1 MKKIVVSASSL
12 PAGRN
17 MSSQLEYIERVGTY
31 GVDMYHL
38 DVMDGKFTKQ
48 KSVDYAY
55 LEQLKEHSTLLFDV
69 HLMIVEAE
77 KVISKYIKAGANIIS
92 LEYEAFQDKELLK
105 KTLIKIKKSGVM
117 AGLAIDI
124 DTDIKV
130 IDEYLNLID
139 MALILCVKVGKGG
152 QKFQDAAIKKI
163 KYVRNLSKDI
173 LIEADGGI
181 NAETAKDCVKAGA
194 DILVSGAY
202 IYANDTYSAIQT
214 LKGKSVAE

>member
-31 GVDMYHL
+31 GADMYHL

-69 HLMIVEAE
+69 HLMILEAE
-77 KVISKYIKAGANIIS
+77 KVIAKYIKAGANIIS
-92 LEYEAFQDKELLK
+92 LQYEAFQDKELLK

-173 LIEADGGI
+173 LIEADGGV